1 MSGNGKRRGAA
12 HGGGHNNSERWLL
25 TYADLI
31 TLLMMLFVI
40 MYAIS
45 TVDVKKAVI
54 LGESLTKAFSP
65 GIFLGDAKTGLAQ
78 GGGDPAHPFITN
90 TQRQDFG
97 VLNEALTRL
106 VREEGLEGSI
116 SINTTREGT
125 VITLSGS
132 LLFPSG
138 RAEIRPEAQRVLD
151 QIADL
156 IRPLP
161 NKVRVEGHTDDLPP
175 AAALFASNW
184 ELAAAR
190 ALAVLRYFAG
200 PGRVAPERL
209 SAASYGQFKPVAP
222 NDTVAGR
229 AQNRRAEIVLLYTP
243 GS

>member
-1 MSGNGKRRGAA
+1 VSGNGKRRGNA

-90 TQRQDFG
+90 AQRQDFG

-116 SINTTREGT
+116 SINTTREGI

-132 LLFPSG
+132 MLFPSG

-151 QIADL
+151 RIADL

-161 NKVRVEGHTDDLPP
+161 NKVRIEGHTDDLPP
-175 AAALFASNW
+175 PAALYASNW

-200 PGRVAPERL
+200 PGRVPPERL
-209 SAASYGQFKPVAP
+209 TAASYGQFKPVAS
-222 NDTVAGR
+222 NETVAGR
-229 AQNRRAEIVLLYTP
+229 AQNRRAEIVILYTP